1 MTFTLLTNDDGVDS
15 PAIQAL
21 ARALGATRDVR
32 VVAPDRERS
41 WVGKAITRFEPVT
54 VKETVRAG
62 VPMHAC
68 SGYPADAVQ
77 LGVGGLFGGSP
88 QLVISGINFGY
99 NHGAAFLVSSGT
111 VGAAIEGWVSG
122 IPSIAFSTGTAPG
135 DQRDWHEWRRWV
147 LTDEASDGWQ
157 ALAQTCAVLADEIA
171 ASGVFDEADVITV
184 NLPFDATADTPRRVT
199 RIARVGYD
207 PVFRHVGEGIYVHDF
222 NGVFRELEDLSGT
235 DVGAAHDGL
244 VSITPVR
251 MPEAA
256 RLQGRTIEVL
266 ERRRG

>member
-15 PAIQAL
+15 PAIAAMAVAL
-21 ARALGATRDVR
+21 SATRDVR

-54 VKETVRAG
+54 VKETTRGG
-62 VPMHAC
+62 VEMHAC

-88 QLVISGINFGY
+88 ELVISGINFGY

-111 VGAAIEGWVSG
+111 VGAAFEGWVSG
-122 IPSIAFSTGTAPG
+122 IPSIAFSTGTAPTDG
-135 DQRDWHEWRRWV
+135 RDWHEWRRWV
-147 LTDEASDGWQ
+147 LTDEAAEGWL
-157 ALAQTCAVLADEIA
+157 ALASTCATLADNIV
-171 ASGVFDEADVITV
+171 ASGVFDEADVVTV
-184 NLPFDATADTPRRVT
+184 NLPFDSTIDTPRRVT

-235 DVGAAHDGL
+235 DVGAAHDGV

-256 RLQGRTIEVL
+256 RLHPDTVAAL
-266 ERRRG
+266 ESSR